1 MESSIE
7 GGRKEG
13 VQKPKRGA
21 VPHYD
26 ALAKALAILLQ
37 NTHKASIN

>member
-1 MESSIE
+1 MESSVE

-21 VPHYD
+21 VPRYD
-26 ALAKALAILLQ
+26 ALAKALVNYQQTLYYCV
-37 NTHKASIN
+37 